1 MNGHIK
7 SNQLSMKAMKTSSA
21 PLFFRPLNTIAQNL
35 DLSFSPTHMLRT
47 YPAIQI
53 DANDNIY
60 HFLRDLSFAA
70 NMVLDGVQ
78 KYHGIDGLQRP
89 LFPLFGN
96 GQV

>member
-1 MNGHIK
+1 
-7 SNQLSMKAMKTSSA
+7 
-21 PLFFRPLNTIAQNL
+21 
-35 DLSFSPTHMLRT
+35 MLRT